1 MGRAQWRM
9 AEAKSVSSG
18 RVRANYYEVLGVTS
32 SCSSDDIKRA
42 YYKKALQLHPDKN
55 PDDPE
60 ATHKFQELSKAYD
73 TISNPE
79 KRGRYDRRGYVDDSD
94 DEDEEYEFEDAQN
107 LFDVIA
113 EMFMQ
118 RGGFGGV
125 GCGMFHYSNPQ
136 QQTSCQQ
143 MPGTMPAGPFGCTCG
158 AYMHEEEYYDSSDGE
173 PGESS
178 HRYVRENYHAHEEA
192 ARRSEQRSRQIFEE
206 RRANATIPK
215 LPRPKMQART
225 DTTLTVAWSA
235 PGRVDVSHYE
245 LQTKVTDE
253 NWWQCASGNSTTTVV
268 EGLKSLTQYHFR
280 VRGCKD
286 DRFGE
291 WSAESSYKTANASK
305 GDKKDEAKKEERGK
319 APRPDGKE
327 KKKAPKEKEKLSK
340 EEKKERRRKEEQAKQ
355 AAEELQR
362 KKALE
367 EERKRENAKR

>member
-18 RVRANYYEVLGVTS
+18 RVRANYHEVLGVTS

-125 GCGMFHYSNPQ
+125 GCGMFHYSTP
-136 QQTSCQQ
+136 Q
-143 MPGTMPAGPFGCTCG
+143 MPGAMPAAGPFGCTCG

-192 ARRSEQRSRQIFEE
+192 ARRSEQRSRQIMEE
-206 RRANATIPK
+206 RRATATIPK
-215 LPRPKMQART
+215 LARPKMQSKT
-225 DTTLTVAWSA
+225 DSTLTVAWTA

-245 LQTKVTDE
+245 LETRTADGE
-253 NWWQCASGNSTTTVV
+253 WWQCGNLTNSTTTIV
-268 EGLKSLTQYHFR
+268 EKLKSSTQYHFR
-280 VRGCKD
+280 ARGCND

-291 WSAESSYKTANASK
+291 WSAESFYKTANASK
-305 GDKKDEAKKEERGK
+305 TDKKDDSKKEKAKAAASQVRAAACLSLTNICWMIPGGER
-319 APRPDGKE
+319 
-327 KKKAPKEKEKLSK
+327 
-340 EEKKERRRKEEQAKQ
+340 EE
-355 AAEELQR
+355 
-362 KKALE
+362 
-367 EERKRENAKR
+367 